1 MELAQ
6 EAIRNTTLILHI
18 VGIGALLGG
27 FLVQIKAMSGGV
39 AKIIPAMRHGA
50 WTMFVTGLILVGV
63 AEWRLSSNDA
73 LGLDH
78 TKIAVKLTVILA
90 ILVLVLLNR
99 KKDSVAAPIFGI
111 IGLLTVFNISISV
124 VWPGVVAS

>member
-6 EAIRNTTLILHI
+6 EAIRNTTLILHFI
-18 VGIGALLGG
+18 GIAALLGG
-27 FLVQIKAMSGGV
+27 FLVQMKAMSGGG

-50 WTMFVTGLILVGV
+50 WTMFLTGLILVGV
-63 AEWRLSSNDA
+63 AEWRLGSNDA
-73 LGLDH
+73 LSLDH
-78 TKIAVKLTVILA
+78 TKIAVKLIVILT

-99 KKDSVAAPIFGI
+99 KKETVATAIFGI

-124 VWPGVVAS
+124 VWPGVVAG